1 MRPTDENQPGSRRPN
16 LMSSSRR
23 ATGEINILAM
33 LDGQAPGRRFLALPA
48 VVRYGAAGVLAC
60 ALLVALLVARSWV
73 VRGATP
79 TRDADTAGTAQASA
93 QPVQSAQRTQSARPA
108 PGGRDAVDA
117 RDNLAVDVP
126 VMRATLAT
134 EAPVSVPAPDMATS
148 PGTVGPAH
156 GAVIIDLPQ
165 PAPPMASAMPVR
177 TPTGTEMARSVARGV
192 ARHAATHPGTPSI
205 PSARPQPALRTN
217 SSQALAHADTAPSR
231 QKRTAGAPRSTP
243 STATVD
249 TDVALISAI
258 LQHTGTRNEAA
269 DGAGTAACADKPCG
283 PRMPPRQ

>member
-33 LDGQAPGRRFLALPA
+33 LDGQAPGRRLRALPA
-48 VVRYGAAGVLAC
+48 VVWYGAAGVLAC
-60 ALLVALLVARSWV
+60 SLLVALAWL

-79 TRDADTAGTAQASA
+79 GSTRPTEPARS
-93 QPVQSAQRTQSARPA
+93 VRPA
-108 PGGRDAVDA
+108 
-117 RDNLAVDVP
+117 L
-126 VMRATLAT
+126 
-134 EAPVSVPAPDMATS
+134 DMAAS
-148 PGTVGPAH
+148 PAAPAR

-165 PAPPMASAMPVR
+165 PGPAI
-177 TPTGTEMARSVARGV
+177 ARSDVPVHVPAGAETTRPPS
-192 ARHAATHPGTPSI
+192 RYPLTHPVTTASRTAA
-205 PSARPQPALRTN
+205 SQP
-217 SSQALAHADTAPSR
+217 LAHADPAPPR
-231 QKRTAGAPRSTP
+231 QKRTPGASKATP
-243 STATVD
+243 STAGVD

-269 DGAGTAACADKPCG
+269 DGTGTAACADKPCG

>member
-79 TRDADTAGTAQASA
+79 TRDTDTAGTAQASA

-177 TPTGTEMARSVARGV
+177 TPAGTEMARSVARGV

-205 PSARPQPALRTN
+205 PSARPQPAPRTN
-217 SSQALAHADTAPSR
+217 ASQVLAHADTAPSR

-258 LQHTGTRNEAA
+258 LQHTGPRNEAA
-269 DGAGTAACADKPCG
+269 DGTGTAACTDKPCG

>member
-33 LDGQAPGRRFLALPA
+33 LDGQAPGRRLLALPA

-60 ALLVALLVARSWV
+60 ALLVALAWV

-79 TRDADTAGTAQASA
+79 ARDADTAGTAGAAQASA
-93 QPVQSAQRTQSARPA
+93 QPAQSAQPTQSARPV
-108 PGGRDAVDA
+108 PGSRNAVNAHDG
-117 RDNLAVDVP
+117 LAVDVP
-126 VMRATLAT
+126 SMRATPT
-134 EAPVSVPAPDMATS
+134 MEAHVSVPAPDMAAS
-148 PGTVGPAH
+148 PGAAGPAH

-177 TPTGTEMARSVARGV
+177 TPAGTETARSAARGV

-205 PSARPQPALRTN
+205 PSARPQPAPRTN
-217 SSQALAHADTAPSR
+217 SSQALAHADAAPPR
-231 QKRTAGAPRSTP
+231 QKRTAGASRPTP
-243 STATVD
+243 STAKVD

-269 DGAGTAACADKPCG
+269 DGAGPACADKPCG